1 MATNITYRKEE
12 EIAINEAPFQVRE
25 RREKQVEVKK

>member
-12 EIAINEAPFQVRE
+12 EIAINDAPLQVRE
-25 RREKQVEVKK
+25 RSKLK